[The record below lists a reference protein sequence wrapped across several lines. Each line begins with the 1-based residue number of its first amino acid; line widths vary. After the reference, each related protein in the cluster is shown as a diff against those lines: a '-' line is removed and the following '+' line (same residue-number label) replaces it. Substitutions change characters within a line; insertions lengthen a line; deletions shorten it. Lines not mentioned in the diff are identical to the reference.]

1 MIKTYIQNRDTR
13 TVECKRI
20 VCNPCVPDEYEVII
34 KQDDKIQLIVTTLA
48 GLFETD
54 DMICERIY
62 HQWLNDKNK

>member
-1 MIKTYIQNRDTR
+1 MIKTYIQNTDTI

-20 VCNPCVPDEYEVII
+20 VCNPCAPDEYEVII
-34 KQDDKIQLIVTTLA
+34 KQNDKIQLIVTTLA